1 MSTEQTTKYS
11 SLHTGDPLRFIE
23 INNLTK
29 HFPVQ
34 RGFWSR
40 TVSHV
45 QALNNV
51 SLKIQ
56 KGEIIGIV
64 GESGCGK
71 STLGKLILRLLE
83 PTSGEVLYK
92 GKNIY
97 SISKN
102 DLRALRQK
110 LQIVFQN
117 PYSSLNPRMKV
128 REIISEPIQVH
139 KIFTDKDSIQNRV
152 TELLNLVGIEPQL
165 QEKYAQELSGGQ
177 RQRIAIARAL
187 SLNPEFLVLDEP
199 VSALDV
205 SVQAQILNLLIDL
218 HKKLNLTYLFISHN
232 LSVVS
237 YISTQIAVMYLGHIV
252 EIGLKEKIM
261 HSPKHPYTVA
271 LLSAAPQG
279 EIGRRRNGESEREER
294 TEVKKKNRIILT
306 GEIPDPS
313 NPPSG
318 CVFRTRCPIAK
329 ERCATEIPL
338 LKPYE
343 NQLVSCHFPGEL

>member
-1 MSTEQTTKYS
+1 MNKE
-11 SLHTGDPLRFIE
+11 LLIE
-23 INNLTK
+23 VKNLTK
-29 HFPVQ
+29 SFPIQ

-40 TVSHV
+40 TIGYV
-45 QALNNV
+45 QALNDV
-51 SLKIQ
+51 SLNIQ
-56 KGEIIGIV
+56 RGQIIGIV

-83 PTSGEVLYK
+83 ASSGEVFYL
-92 GKNIY
+92 GNNIF
-97 SISKN
+97 SIPNKE
-102 DLRALRQK
+102 LRQLRQK

-128 REIISEPIQVH
+128 KDIVSEPIIVH
-139 KIFTDKDSIQNRV
+139 KLLKGTNAIKERV
-152 TELLNLVGIEPQL
+152 NELLSLVGIESQL
-165 QEKYAQELSGGQ
+165 GEKYAHELSGGQ

-218 HKKLNLTYLFISHN
+218 QKQLNLTYLLISHN
-232 LSVVS
+232 ISVVS

-252 EIGLKEKIM
+252 EIGSKDEIIKN
-261 HSPKHPYTVA
+261 PEHPYTVA
-271 LLSAAPQG
+271 LLSAAPIVETTKQQDSKMA
-279 EIGRRRNGESEREER
+279 IQKR
-294 TEVKKKNRIILT
+294 VILS
-306 GEIPDPS
+306 GDIPDPS

-329 ERCATEIPL
+329 EKCTREIPL
-338 LKPYE
+338 LTKH
-343 NQLVSCHFPGEL
+343 NGQLVACHYPGELKQ

>member
-1 MSTEQTTKYS
+1 MSIEQTEKQS
-11 SLHTGDPLRFIE
+11 AISNQQSDLLLE
-23 INNLTK
+23 IKNLTK
-29 HFPVQ
+29 HFPIQ
-34 RGFWSR
+34 RGFWSK
-40 TVSHV
+40 TIGHV
-45 QALNNV
+45 QALN
-51 SLKIQ
+51 KINLTIN

-92 GKNIY
+92 GRNIY
-97 SISKN
+97 SIPNKEF
-102 DLRALRQK
+102 RGLRQK

-117 PYSSLNPRMKV
+117 PYSSLSPRMKIKDIV
-128 REIISEPIQVH
+128 GEPILIH
-139 KIFTDKDSIQNRV
+139 KLLKEKDSITSRIF
-152 TELLNLVGIEPQL
+152 ELLNLVGIESTFGD
-165 QEKYAQELSGGQ
+165 KYPHELSGGQ

-218 HKKLNLTYLFISHN
+218 QKKLNLTYLFISHN

-237 YISTQIAVMYLGHIV
+237 YIATQIAVMYLGHIV
-252 EIGLKEKIM
+252 EIGEKESIIKN
-261 HSPKHPYTVA
+261 PKHPYTVA
-271 LLSAAPQG
+271 LLSTAPITKMTRGQ
-279 EIGRRRNGESEREER
+279 NGE
-294 TEVKKKNRIILT
+294 TTTKKRIILS

-318 CVFRTRCPIAK
+318 CTFRTRCPIAK
-329 ERCATEIPL
+329 EKCSIEIPPL
-338 LKPYE
+338 IKHN
-343 NQLVSCHFPGEL
+343 NQLVACHYAGEIKLN